1 MTVRGRSSAAYSVG
15 QGVVG
20 FGIVTVGV
28 VATIATILGFF
39 GSALWLF
46 DFMANYRA
54 HLAVILVIVA
64 LVYALLFSKAMGL
77 IFAAV
82 ALVNILVILPLYT
95 DSPAAAADEEAGL
108 TIVSFNVA
116 QRASLRDAT
125 FGWLD
130 SVEPDLVVLADA
142 TEPWVAAEEFADR
155 YTSQI
160 DLPPD
165 RTYGITVYSDEAV
178 AAELIR
184 VSSARDYAVRIET
197 SIDDRPIVVY
207 AVQTRSAT
215 NAGDAALRDEYL
227 TDIARLAKAETL
239 PTVVVGD
246 LEASPWS
253 HAFRYLESEADLTNS
268 LRGYGIQATWP
279 ADSWAFLRIPLDHL
293 LHSSELTTVDRY
305 MGPSLGVEHRPI
317 VVRVAESTQLTASE

>member
-1 MTVRGRSSAAYSVG
+1 MPVRGRTSAAYSVG
-15 QGVVG
+15 QGVIG

-39 GSALWLF
+39 GSAWWLF

-54 HLAVILVIVA
+54 HLAVVLVIVA
-64 LVYALLFSKAMGL
+64 LVYALLFSRAMGL
-77 IFAAV
+77 IFGAV
-82 ALVNILVILPLYT
+82 ALVNILVVLPLYT
-95 DSPAAAADEEAGL
+95 DSPAEATDPEGGF

-125 FGWLD
+125 FRWLD
-130 SVEPDLVVLADA
+130 NVEADLILLADA
-142 TEPWVAAEEFADR
+142 TEPWIADEEYADR
-155 YTSQI
+155 YSSQI
-160 DLPPD
+160 ALPPD

-178 AAELIR
+178 NAELIR

-197 SIDDRPIVVY
+197 SIDDQPIVVY
-207 AVQTRSAT
+207 AVQSRSAT
-215 NAGDAALRDEYL
+215 NATDADLRDEYL
-227 TDIARLAKAETL
+227 TDIARLARDETV

-253 HAFRYLESEADLTNS
+253 HVFRYLESEADLTNS

-279 ADSWAFLRIPLDHL
+279 ANRWAFFRIPMDHL

-317 VVRVAESTQLTASE
+317 VVRLAEAAAPTAAG